1 MAEDH
6 GFALPDHVF
15 TEGELAELEAV
26 TLDAEDYDVVEAVEK
41 EELAPIDGRAPCEGD
56 EEVLSAENEFPV
68 PKLHGSEHT
77 TGPADVDE
85 EFPLPKPATT
95 TTAEDGIYV
104 AEEEAFQPFEGRIP
118 SRILTA
124 ELQKAMYRARLIFH
138 HTFEQASSKENNML
152 NRLMDEEPV
161 AYTDCIV
168 RLAVTQFIAWKETV
182 GL

>member
-1 MAEDH
+1 MADDH

-15 TEGELAELEAV
+15 TEAELAELNAV
-26 TLDAEDYDVVEAVEK
+26 GLDTEDYDAVEAVEK

-56 EEVLSAENEFPV
+56 EDVLSPEDDGFP
-68 PKLHGSEHT
+68 L
-77 TGPADVDE
+77 PAQVSDVVDDASDE
-85 EFPLPKPATT
+85 EFPLPKASTSTT
-95 TTAEDGIYV
+95 PEDPIV
-104 AEEEAFQPFEGRIP
+104 SDDEKAFQPFEGSIP

-138 HTFEQASSKENNML
+138 NTFEPVSSKEADML
-152 NRLMDEEPV
+152 HRLIDEEPV

>member
-26 TLDAEDYDVVEAVEK
+26 ALDAEDYDVVEAVEK

-56 EEVLSAENEFPV
+56 EDVLIAVSDGFALPAPV
-68 PKLHGSEHT
+68 PE
-77 TGPADVDE
+77 ADDDASDE
-85 EFPLPKPATT
+85 EFPLPKASTSTTPADNI
-95 TTAEDGIYV
+95 ASDDEK
-104 AEEEAFQPFEGRIP
+104 AFQPFEGSIP

-138 HTFEQASSKENNML
+138 HTFEQASSKEANML